1 MVFLKSKITTFLL
14 ISTIPTSVAFPHE
27 GHQPLPTKGVQVD
40 LRQGAIAL
48 SAQARKGLGVEAIE
62 IAEGKVHSTFDGYA
76 ETAIPWNARSIV
88 STQLAGRVVNLLA
101 QPGEEVKAGQILA
114 EIASRD
120 LDNLRFEYRS
130 ALTMVQ
136 TAESQMRLTRPAV
149 ASGSIPQR
157 RLLDLENELERARL
171 ALSIAQIKAK
181 LLNVDDVL
189 DEARLANG
197 SSEAHY
203 PIRAL
208 IDGTIIHS
216 DLAEGKFV
224 EADEHLFEIADSRV
238 LWGKVQLLE
247 KDLPWV
253 QVGDRVEF
261 QFLGKSEPVISTIA
275 YLDPHLDPVT
285 QNAWAW
291 GILRG
296 ADLTNEIGT
305 QNEHKLLAG
314 MSGTAIVYGSDAREA
329 ISIPRES
336 LFSDGMQNYVL
347 VEEAST
353 KGSGEY
359 RKRVVRIGKR
369 RGHDEGLLEV
379 LTGDIYPGDRI
390 VTQGGHELS
399 SLLFRET
406 LKLDEEQRQHLGVE
420 LQSAR
425 IENLYSVVRGEGV
438 VALPPGKKATL
449 TSQLAANVRAI
460 HAVPGKVV
468 QKGEVVLE
476 LFGTELQTLQLD
488 LLQTA
493 LNLELVQQRITRL
506 EQSGGDAV
514 ALRTI
519 LEERGTLALE
529 QVRFE
534 RQKKELSTLGF
545 SSSDI
550 ESLLTNKNV
559 LSVLPVRS
567 PIDGRIAVLN
577 CTLGQTTLANQPLVE
592 VHSSEGTWIE
602 TKIPSQHSD
611 QIGVGTKGY
620 IQLLATPEVRGKVHV
635 VRMSPEID
643 EATRSRTIWLEVEP
657 EEIPLSF
664 REGMMVSV
672 QLQTDQHEPHLAIPS
687 TALVRDGL
695 NWFTFVKRP
704 DEVYERRRI
713 VIGKS
718 DTHFTQIISG
728 LEENDTVVS
737 QGGQTLQS
745 AFATLR

>member
-1 MVFLKSKITTFLL
+1 MIMQLSARIVHRSKTVAIIL
-14 ISTIPTSVAFPHE
+14 ISTIPIGKGFPHE

-40 LRQGAIAL
+40 LLQGTIAL
-48 SAQARKGLGVEAIE
+48 SAQARKGIGVEAIE
-62 IAEGKVHSTFDGYA
+62 VSEEKVSSTFDGYA
-76 ETAIPWNARSIV
+76 ETAIPWNSRATV
-88 STQLAGRVVNLLA
+88 STQLAGRVVNLLV
-101 QPGEEVKAGQILA
+101 QPGVDVKAGQVLA

-130 ALTMVQ
+130 AVAMVQ
-136 TAESQMRLTRPAV
+136 TAENQMRLTRPAV

-181 LLNVDDVL
+181 LLNIDDVF
-189 DEARLANG
+189 DGDHLADS
-197 SSEAHY
+197 SSEALY
-203 PIRAL
+203 PIRAP

-216 DLAEGKFV
+216 DLSEGKFV

-238 LWGKVQLLE
+238 LWGKVRLLE

-253 QVGDRVEF
+253 QVGDQVEF
-261 QFLGKSEPVISTIA
+261 RFLGKSEPVVSTIA
-275 YLDPHLDPVT
+275 YLDPHLDPIT

-291 GILRG
+291 GIVTG
-296 ADLTNEIGT
+296 NE
-305 QNEHKLLAG
+305 LLAG
-314 MSGTAIVYGSDAREA
+314 MSGTAIVYGADARDA

-369 RGHDEGLLEV
+369 RGGDERLLEI
-379 LTGDIYPGDRI
+379 LTGDIYPGDRV
-390 VTQGGHELS
+390 VTRGGHELS

-420 LQSAR
+420 LQAAR
-425 IENLYSVVRGEGV
+425 IEDLYTVVRGEGV

-449 TSQLAANVRAI
+449 TSQLTANIRAI
-460 HAVPGKVV
+460 HAVPGKTVL
-468 QKGEVVLE
+468 KGEVVLE

-493 LNLELVQQRITRL
+493 LNLELVQQRISRL

-550 ESLLTNKNV
+550 ESLLTNKHV

-592 VHSSEGTWIE
+592 VHSTEGTWIE
-602 TKIPSQHSD
+602 TKIPAQHFEQIRVGSQ
-611 QIGVGTKGY
+611 GY
-620 IQLLATPEVRGKVHV
+620 IQLLATPEVQGRVRV
-635 VRMSPEID
+635 VRMSPEIE

-657 EEIPLSF
+657 GEPPISF

-672 QLQTDQHEPHLAIPS
+672 QLQTDQAEPHLAIPS

-704 DEVYERRRI
+704 DEVYERRRV

-728 LEENDTVVS
+728 IEESDTVVS
-737 QGGQTLQS
+737 QGAQTLQS